1 MRLSFDLGLVGITKQ
16 ALEANKNILT
26 TLFGLVCESANTRK
40 PP

>member
-16 ALEANKNILT
+16 ALEANNILT